1 MSINY
6 STQYIVISG
15 FVAPSLQSDHTL
27 FDKKEAETH
36 GGYDDESGVGMCL
49 ISLDKEKMREDPNHE
64 YLLQDMKL
72 RGFPDDRLLV
82 IRSTDEIIIPGEGI
96 KQKSIDYD
104 KKRYEPKGAF
114 QTSSPFSWTEAIYVL
129 HQCDKFSYEK
139 VAWIHQ
145 YRINDQPVTYIRY
158 DHSWE
163 RGQKI
168 ETAPLGVTLSNIN
181 LYIQSTGYDH
191 RLLRSKY
198 SEKLEEFCAQYDI
211 EYRKLLVDR
220 PHVLVEAEK
229 EIKAEALGQFPFVF
243 ITYRHIGIFLALM
256 QFLTDL
262 GYCGCFSMYNMY
274 ETQKMWI
281 GDNVVLFSCVDA
293 ESG

>member
-6 STQYIVISG
+6 STQYVVISG
-15 FVAPSLQSDHTL
+15 FAAPSLQSDHTL

-49 ISLDKEKMREDPNHE
+49 ISLDKEKMRSDPNHE

-72 RGFPDDRLLV
+72 RGFPEDHLLV
-82 IRSTDEIIIPGEGI
+82 IRSTDEMIE
-96 KQKSIDYD
+96 DD
-104 KKRYEPKGAF
+104 KKRYEPKDAF
-114 QTSSPFSWTEAIYVL
+114 QTSSPFSWTECIYVL

-145 YRINDQPVTYIRY
+145 YRINDQPVTYVRY

-163 RGQKI
+163 KGEKI
-168 ETAPLGVTLSNIN
+168 ETAPLGVTLSYID

-198 SEKLEEFCAQYDI
+198 SEKLEEFCSEYDI
-211 EYRKLLVDR
+211 GYRKLLVNR

-229 EIKAEALGQFPFVF
+229 KITAEALGQFPFVF

-274 ETQKMWI
+274 NTQKMWI
-281 GDNVVLFSCVDA
+281 EDNVVLFSCVDA